1 MPDFAKVRLGSRGF
15 GVYGSFGVCVLAWT
29 SRIPPGRVPHSER
42 LYAEGSRSA
51 GTGGV
56 QWPRWFY
63 CARGAFDGS
72 IGSLIQNAAHLAV
85 AFGRAFAV
93 VHARAFFL
101 SWACSHPRHEI
112 LRCGEGR
119 RRGTYLG
126 NDLLRRVHPQTGD
139 LGQPLDCILM
149 LAKEAGDLLVELPD
163 LLLDQVQLL
172 EPHPH
177 QSAVD
182 WVELGAGTQRV
193 PQLCRRGVQALI
205 TQGG

>member
-1 MPDFAKVRLGSRGF
+1 MQKDPDQLAQAVCNGPDGF
-15 GVYGSFGVCVLAWT
+15 IVPEARHQTTIEDLEDASF
-29 SRIPPGRVPHSER
+29 
-42 LYAEGSRSA
+42 
-51 GTGGV
+51 
-56 QWPRWFY
+56 
-63 CARGAFDGS
+63 AFDGS

-101 SWACSHPRHEI
+101 SWACSHPGDEI

-149 LAKEAGDLLVELPD
+149 LAKEAGRSPGRVARFAARS
-163 LLLDQVQLL
+163 
-172 EPHPH
+172 
-177 QSAVD
+177 SATPRAPSSPVGGR
-182 WVELGAGTQRV
+182 LG
-193 PQLCRRGVQALI
+193 
-205 TQGG
+205 